1 MTSKQTIQRL
11 KEMRLSTM
19 AKAYNAQL
27 DEIERYKDLDFEERF
42 AMLVDIEY
50 SSRQSNKVI
59 RLIKEA
65 EFEQPQASITDINYE
80 SGRKLNKSLI
90 KRLATCEYIEENHN
104 IFITGA
110 TGSGKTYLANA
121 FGIEACKRYYKTR
134 FIRMN
139 DFYIEADVARESHTY
154 DKLLQK
160 YAKPRLLIIDEWLL
174 LKTSEEEAR
183 VIFDL
188 LHKRRERSST
198 IFCSQYHQNE
208 WYDQLGGEENPL
220 SDAILDRIIHDSYEI
235 NITSVT
241 PDKDISMREVYGLK
255 NKEQEGK
262 YGEAG
267 E

>member
-19 AKAYNAQL
+19 AKAYQSQL
-27 DEIERYKDLDFEERF
+27 DEPDRYKDLDFDERL

-50 SSRQSNKVI
+50 SSRQSNRVI

-65 EFEQPQASITDINYE
+65 EFEQSQASITDINYE

-90 KRLATCEYIEENHN
+90 QRLTNCEYIEENRN
-104 IFITGA
+104 VFITGA

-121 FGIEACKRYYKTR
+121 FGIEACKRYYRTR
-134 FIRMN
+134 FVRMN
-139 DFYIEADVARESHTY
+139 ELYIEADIARESHTY

-174 LKTSEEEAR
+174 LKPSEEEAR

-188 LHKRRERSST
+188 LHKRRDHSST

-208 WYDQLGGEENPL
+208 WYNQLGGEENPL
-220 SDAILDRIIHDSYEI
+220 TDAILDRIIHDSYVI
-235 NITSVT
+235 NITSVS
-241 PDKDISMREVYGLK
+241 PDRDISMREVYGLK
-255 NKEQEGK
+255 DKE
-262 YGEAG
+262 
-267 E
+267 